1 LIVARRLS
9 QGDNRHAV
17 RFGSR
22 MDRMTAD
29 QLLADVELV
38 PALEGVVSAARELE
52 RALLGLEIPVRLG
65 APPKK
70 ACCAGGCGCASKLQL
85 LVRPDDVPRVGE
97 FMRREWL
104 EAVAREGVDPS
115 SLMPLALTESGETEG
130 PLACPACGFKGE
142 LVEGACGDCGLQ
154 LE

>member
-1 LIVARRLS
+1 
-9 QGDNRHAV
+9 
-17 RFGSR
+17 
-22 MDRMTAD
+22 MDRTTAD

-52 RALLGLEIPVRLG
+52 RTLLGLEIPVLLA

-70 ACCAGGCGCASKLQL
+70 ACCGGGCACASKLQL
-85 LVRPDDVPRVGE
+85 LVRADDVPRVGE

-115 SLMPLALTESGETEG
+115 SLVQLGTAAPGGVEG
-130 PLACPACGFKGE
+130 PLACPACGFTGE